1 VSPQAAESSVAE
13 ALPGYL
19 PALRRYFR
27 RRAPG
32 AEVEDLVQ
40 DVCLGVQ
47 ARRAQ
52 GEIENLEAYLFTVAR
67 HVLSEHA
74 RRSARRVDV
83 QADLELEAFGDP
95 EPRVDR
101 QLLDREALKSAL
113 QALEEMSERTQ
124 AIFVMHRFEEMTY
137 SAIARRSG
145 ISVSAVE
152 KHMMSALRILQD
164 AAGRRR

>member
-1 VSPQAAESSVAE
+1 VSRQAAERSVAE

-40 DVCLGVQ
+40 DVCLSVQ

-67 HVLSEHA
+67 HVLSQHA
-74 RRSARRVDV
+74 RKAARRVNV
-83 QADLELEAFGDP
+83 QPDLELEAFRDP
-95 EPRVDR
+95 EPEADR
-101 QLLDREALKSAL
+101 RLLDREALRRVL
-113 QALEEMSERTQ
+113 QTLEEMSERTR
-124 AIFVMHRFEEMTY
+124 AIFVMHRF
-137 SAIARRSG
+137 
-145 ISVSAVE
+145 
-152 KHMMSALRILQD
+152 
-164 AAGRRR
+164 